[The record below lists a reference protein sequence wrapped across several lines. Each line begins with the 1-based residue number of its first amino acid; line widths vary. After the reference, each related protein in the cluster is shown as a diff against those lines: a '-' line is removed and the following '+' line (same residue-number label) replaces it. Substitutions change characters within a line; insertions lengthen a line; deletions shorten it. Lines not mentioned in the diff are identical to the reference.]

1 MAPDDDER
9 AKTLAISNEVDTISS
24 LAESR
29 SKQRASFLPSWGKGL
44 STVAWNVGSLVVF
57 LLIWQF
63 SSIAF
68 ESTFFPGPRLI
79 ASAFYELCTNGDL
92 QGHLLHEHAFA
103 SLVRV
108 GLGFGVAC
116 VTAIPLGVAFGLWQP
131 LYLRTRLVSEPL
143 RFIPPLAWIPLAILL
158 FTGTGRYVF
167 LIWIGTFFP
176 LFILTM
182 NAVSR
187 VEPIFV
193 EVGKVYGGSRWFN
206 VRKIIIPAALP
217 AVFGGMRAV
226 IGPAWMCIVA
236 AEMLA
241 TELLGLGQL
250 LYNYSS
256 LFRMDI
262 VFVAMISI
270 GLLGFALNE
279 MFILAE
285 RYLFSYARKVS
296 I

>member
-1 MAPDDDER
+1 M
-9 AKTLAISNEVDTISS
+9 
-24 LAESR
+24 
-29 SKQRASFLPSWGKGL
+29 
-44 STVAWNVGSLVVF
+44 STVAWNIGALVVF
-57 LLIWQF
+57 LLTWQVA
-63 SSIAF
+63 SAAF
-68 ESTFFPGPRLI
+68 ASTFFPGPKLVTY
-79 ASAFYELCTNGDL
+79 AFYELCARGDL
-92 QGHLLHEHAFA
+92 QGHLLSEHAVA

-108 GLGFGVAC
+108 GLGFGAAC
-116 VTAIPLGVAFGLWQP
+116 LSAIPLGVAFGLWQP
-131 LYLRTRLVSEPL
+131 LYLRTRIVSEPL

-206 VRKIIIPAALP
+206 IRKIIIPAALP
-217 AVFGGMRAV
+217 AVFSGMRAV

-285 RYLFSYARKVS
+285 RHLFSYARKVS

>member
-1 MAPDDDER
+1 MSPNDDQR
-9 AKTLAISNEVDTISS
+9 AKTLAISDEAKNIPRPQE
-24 LAESR
+24 R
-29 SKQRASFLPSWGKGL
+29 SHPRASAGSIWGKGL
-44 STVAWNVGSLVVF
+44 STVAWNLGSLVVF
-57 LLIWQF
+57 LAMWQLA
-63 SSIAF
+63 SITF
-68 ESTFFPGPRLI
+68 QSNFFPGPRSV
-79 ASAFYELCTNGDL
+79 ASAFYELCTRGDL
-92 QGHLLHEHAFA
+92 QGYLLYEHAIA

-108 GLGFGVAC
+108 GLGFGAAC
-116 VTAIPLGVAFGLWQP
+116 LSAIPLGIVFGLWQP

-187 VEPIFV
+187 VEPIFI

-206 VRKIIIPAALP
+206 IRRIIIPASLP
-217 AVFGGMRAV
+217 AIFSGMRAV

-262 VFVAMISI
+262 VFVAMITI
-270 GLLGFALNE
+270 GLLGFILNE
-279 MFILAE
+279 VFIVAE
-285 RYLFSYARKVS
+285 KYMFSYSRKVS
-296 I
+296 V